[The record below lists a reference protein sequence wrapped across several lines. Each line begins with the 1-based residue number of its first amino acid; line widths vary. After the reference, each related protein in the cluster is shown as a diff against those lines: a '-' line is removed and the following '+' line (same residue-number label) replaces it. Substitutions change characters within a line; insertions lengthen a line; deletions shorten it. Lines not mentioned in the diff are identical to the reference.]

1 MFLNLWLYFVLMREP
16 VPNGPLMQ
24 GAASV
29 SVALLAVAA
38 LGATVA
44 ILGRIAY
51 PRFAVPRWPPSMG
64 STEPSAPR
72 RSAFRIAPGG
82 LRKR

>member
-38 LGATVA
+38 LGASQSWA
-44 ILGRIAY
+44 A
-51 PRFAVPRWPPSMG
+51 
-64 STEPSAPR
+64 
-72 RSAFRIAPGG
+72 
-82 LRKR
+82 